1 MLARDARAR
10 GDLSAAM
17 CSAQTALRL
26 ALQPP
31 SATLSPTG
39 LAHGEGAGGG
49 EGAACDALLLLASL
63 WAARGSLADAQRH
76 LSSARTLARQAG
88 MPRLR
93 LEAAMAQA
101 TLDVLAANDQEASA
115 AVEAALGALGSL
127 QQAGVTAQP
136 SAGRLRLRGAV
147 LRADLALG
155 GGRPQEAIAETG
167 RASELLAEIRSAL
180 AAAAAPEEAAPE
192 EAAPEEAAPEEA
204 APEEADAP
212 GGAGGQAGVQTGGQA
227 APPRRGAAAKRVA
240 TSQGA
245 MTSGADA
252 GAAGAEACADA
263 DAALS
268 GARLDLSV
276 RRDFGDLGDVGDVGD
291 FVLDF

>member
-204 APEEADAP
+204 DAP

>member
-192 EAAPEEAAPEEA
+192 EA
-204 APEEADAP
+204 DAP